1 MRPRKLSARRG
12 SSILEFSL
20 CLIVLAPALLGMF
33 TVGMNLNRNLQAVQV
48 ARDAG
53 HMYVRSVD
61 FSTTSNQ
68 KLLVRLARELKIG
81 ISGTDNPNP
90 SGNAVIILSKVHV
103 PTLAECTAAGLTAG
117 DCVNIGLPTLSQRIA
132 VGNQGLF
139 ASPFGTPPAAM
150 LRGMGGCTNQDV
162 LRESALRATNTALL
176 PLIPA
181 GQDAYLAEVYA
192 ASPDFD
198 LASAMTGTG
207 VYARAIY

>member
-1 MRPRKLSARRG
+1 MKSRKSLSRRG
-12 SSILEFSL
+12 NSIMEFAL

-33 TVGMNLNRNLQAVQV
+33 TVGMNLNRNLQVVQI

-53 HMYVRSVD
+53 HMYVRSMD
-61 FSTTSNQ
+61 FSTVSNQ
-68 KLLVRLARELKIG
+68 KLLVRLARELRIG
-81 ISGTDNPNP
+81 IPGTDNPNP
-90 SGNAVIILSKVHV
+90 SGTAVIILSKVHV

-117 DCVNIGLPTLSQRIA
+117 DCVNIGLPTISQRIV
-132 VGNQGLF
+132 VGNVGLF
-139 ASPFGTPPAAM
+139 ASPFGTPPSGM
-150 LRGMGGCTNQDV
+150 LHGMGGCNNQDV
-162 LRESALRATNTALL
+162 LRESALRATNTTLL

-198 LASAMTGTG
+198 LASSMTGTG